1 MTDTSP
7 AIAAA
12 TLDHSERIRLLTEAV
27 EKQRRTITK
36 MSFALTVLIVLGL
49 QGWISGLLRGETSLS
64 ASSLILQSKGKKTA
78 FLSTT
83 EDGLAVVLKG
93 DNNSMTGVTLSTDG
107 DALALVKEGKVLWK
121 SQ

>member
-49 QGWISGLLRGETSLS
+49 QGWISGL
-64 ASSLILQSKGKKTA
+64 
-78 FLSTT
+78 
-83 EDGLAVVLKG
+83 
-93 DNNSMTGVTLSTDG
+93 
-107 DALALVKEGKVLWK
+107 
-121 SQ
+121 